1 MNEPYPD
8 EIPPGQSEGQPTWV
22 KVFAVLIGIALVIAI
37 IAALAYAVANNP
49 TAPQTPQTP
58 AFIDL
63 TSPADGATLDAS
75 QIIVVSGLAAVK
87 GGNLVVQALDQAGNT
102 LTQQAVVVEGTNTA
116 AGDPGTWIAQI
127 AVSVP
132 VTTAGR
138 IRAYAVSPTDGSV
151 SAEDSIGVTFNL
163 ATAIQPYIKIQQ
175 PAAGSALDTSAPINV
190 TGDGAGLFE
199 GGLVVQ
205 ALDQNGAV
213 LAQVPAAINAPQAG
227 LGMAGQWAASL
238 TVQGIKSGATGQ
250 IYAFSTSAVDGSV
263 IAQDRVNVTYT
274 AKVQPFITITSP
286 ANGAVLD
293 PVVPFRVSGLAASLP
308 ENQVMVQVK
317 DQNGNLLAQQPGPLD
332 ASGNW
337 TAQLQVSA
345 SSGTPATII
354 AYAANPVD
362 SSLVAQASINVLF
375 GTAPT
380 ATNASQPTGIP
391 ASPTSPVP
399 FPTETPPPQP
409 TATSVPTNAPTP
421 VPIPPQASNYLWVL
435 TQVNNQPPVANSL
448 VTLKF
453 SGYTASGTSGCNT
466 YSASVQYN
474 GTALIF
480 SNIATGKKTCSAP
493 AGVMQQESAYLNAL
507 AQVKSFRLDQGQ
519 LLLLDQSGQ
528 LLLGYQAAVIG
539 RIYGPDGA
547 VLPAGSQV
555 LTAITNSNTGAVL
568 GKQPQSN
575 YSVFPIPFAVAYNPS
590 NVDPNQSYTIQVII
604 TDSSGNTVFTTKQ
617 AYPVI
622 TQGNPSFVDVKVSAP

>member
-8 EIPPGQSEGQPTWV
+8 EIPSSQPEGQPTWV
-22 KVFAVLIGIALVIAI
+22 KVFAVLIGIALVIAVI
-37 IAALAYAVANNP
+37 SALAYAVANNP
-49 TAPQTPQTP
+49 TAPQTPS
-58 AFIDL
+58 FIDL
-63 TSPADGATLDAS
+63 TLPADGATLDAS
-75 QIIVVSGLAAVK
+75 QIIMVSGLAAVK

-116 AGDPGTWIAQI
+116 AGEPGTWIAQI
-127 AVSVP
+127 AVNIP
-132 VTTAGR
+132 VSTGGR
-138 IRAYAVSPTDGSV
+138 IRAYAISPTDGSV

-163 ATAIQPYIKIQQ
+163 APVIQPYIKIQQ
-175 PAAGSALDTSAPINV
+175 PAASSALDTSAPIVV

-213 LAQVPAAINAPQAG
+213 LAQVPASINAPQAG
-227 LGMAGQWAASL
+227 LGMAGQWATSL

-286 ANGAVLD
+286 SNGAVLD
-293 PVVPFRVSGLAASLP
+293 PALPIRVSGLAASLP

-317 DQNGNLLAQQPGPLD
+317 DQFGNLLAQQPGPLD

-337 TAQLQVSA
+337 TAQLQLSA
-345 SSGTPATII
+345 NPGMPATLY
-354 AYAANPVD
+354 AFAANPVD
-362 SSLVAQASINVLF
+362 SSLVAQASINVIL
-375 GTAPT
+375 GTVPT
-380 ATNASQPTGIP
+380 ATISQQPTGIP
-391 ASPTSPVP
+391 ASPTPPLP

-409 TATSVPTNAPTP
+409 PATPVPTNAPTP
-421 VPIPPQASNYLWVL
+421 APIPPQASNYLWVL
-435 TQVNNQPPVANSL
+435 TQINNQLPVVNSL
-448 VTLKF
+448 VTLQF
-453 SGYTASGTSGCNT
+453 SGYTASGTAGCNT

-474 GTALIF
+474 GTTLTF
-480 SNIATGKKTCSAP
+480 SNIASGKKTCSAP

-528 LLLGYQAAVIG
+528 LLMGYQAAVIG
-539 RIYGPDGA
+539 RIYGPEGA
-547 VLPAGSQV
+547 VLPTGSQV
-555 LTAITNSNTGAVL
+555 LTAITNTSTGVVL
-568 GKQPQSN
+568 GKQPQAN
-575 YSVFPIPFAVAYNPS
+575 YTVFPIPFAVSYNPV

-617 AYPVI
+617 AYSVI